1 MNKGLLDGWNGTIG
15 TYLPIQNGT
24 GTFGPGNRGR
34 FSVDEIRMF
43 GYPDN
48 NNAWGSQ
55 ATGTGAYAGRLI
67 NSFNQQAQHVAL
79 AFPGDVGCVL
89 NIFSG
94 TIAIAT
100 NPPFNGGYNT
110 GGSFR
115 CTQTSNLTLG
125 MYGAN
130 SVVFNDAQRAMQLPV
145 IPSFLSVPLTEAIG
159 AACTCAGTGNSVA
172 GYSQADFT
180 SHPAYNSF
188 GGGTLNVTGQVI
200 GFASSAQALNNG
212 TGTGA
217 TTIATRVGFQVQD
230 CTVGTTSSITTQY
243 GFDTP
248 ILTAATNNTGIRIGQ
263 GGQTFTAAAGI
274 GIDFYQGTNT
284 FNFASGWA
292 KPMLNTTG
300 TFSFTQSGLVF
311 GVSVM
316 MTDFGPTIKN
326 TAADAVGVG
335 TVYGHYFAPTY
346 QADTQTSFT
355 LVNASS
361 GFVSNPTFSVI
372 NGATTITDSSHT
384 GHSSGG
390 VVNTGHTVTTWTDFQ
405 VQAVTGS
412 GAITTQVGLDIAA
425 LTKATTSIGVR
436 LAAQAN
442 PFQMG
447 MTTTGPTTANLAS
460 NGNAVMTLYHGA
472 TNYYWLIAWND
483 AGTVRYKYLQ
493 LNGTGVTWVTGTSS
507 ADMTDEPID
516 LASIVDLNYLKAMA
530 YDRLAAIDQLQNEL
544 RMVNERIAQ
553 LDANPVPPPSL
564 EPKKK

>member
-48 NNAWGSQ
+48 NNAWGSMP
-55 ATGTGAYAGRLI
+55 TFNGSAYAGRLI

-94 TIAIAT
+94 TIAISS

-110 GGSFR
+110 GGAFR
-115 CTQTSNLTLG
+115 CTQTTNLTLG

-130 SVVFNDAQRAMQLPV
+130 SIVFNDAARSIQLPV
-145 IPSFLSVPLTEAIG
+145 IPTFLSVPLTSAYG
-159 AACTCAGTGNSVA
+159 GTCTSAGTGTNVA
-172 GYSQADFT
+172 GYVQADFT
-180 SHPAYNSF
+180 SHPAFNST
-188 GGGTLNVTGQVI
+188 GGGTLAVTNVI

-230 CTVGTTSSITTQY
+230 CSVGTTSSITTQY

-248 ILTAATNNTGIRIGQ
+248 ILTSATNNTAMRIGW
-263 GGQTFTAAAGI
+263 GGQTFTATTGI

-284 FNFASGWA
+284 FNFSNCGIKSMVNAS
-292 KPMLNTTG
+292 G
-300 TFSFTQSGLVF
+300 TFSFTQAGL
-311 GVSVM
+311 GLGASVTM
-316 MTDFGPTIKN
+316 STFNPTIKN
-326 TAADAVGVG
+326 TAANAVAVG
-335 TVYGHYFAPTY
+335 TVIGHAFTPTY
-346 QADTQTSFT
+346 EADTQTSFT
-355 LVNASS
+355 LVNSS
-361 GFVSNPTFSVI
+361 TGFFSTPTFSVI

-384 GHSSGG
+384 GYSSGG
-390 VVNTGHTVTTWTDFQ
+390 AVNTGHTVTTWTDFQ
-405 VQAVTGS
+405 VSAITGS
-412 GAITTQVGLDIAA
+412 GAVTTQIGLDIAA

-442 PFQMG
+442 PIQMA
-447 MTTTGPTTANLAS
+447 MTTTGPTTGNLTS
-460 NGNAVMTLYHGA
+460 NTNAVMTLYHGA

-493 LNGTGVTWVTGTSS
+493 LNGTGVTWVTGTSLP
-507 ADMTDEPID
+507 T
-516 LASIVDLNYLKAMA
+516 
-530 YDRLAAIDQLQNEL
+530 
-544 RMVNERIAQ
+544 
-553 LDANPVPPPSL
+553 
-564 EPKKK
+564 